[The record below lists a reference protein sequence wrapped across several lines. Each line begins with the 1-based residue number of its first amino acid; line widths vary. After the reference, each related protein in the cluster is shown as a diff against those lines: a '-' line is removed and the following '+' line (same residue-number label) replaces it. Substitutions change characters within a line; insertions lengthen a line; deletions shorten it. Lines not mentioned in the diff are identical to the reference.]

1 MSGVI
6 NLQPQVVNLMLYAG
20 DGASLRLVCTNNT
33 GTPIDITGEVKAQIR
48 VNRRDDTTP
57 IAEFAVNMTDAY
69 QGIVILSLTGDQTEA
84 LMDQPS
90 VSNDKFTGVWDI
102 EWDPSGLEPRT
113 ICQGKVECVADVTRE

>member
-1 MSGVI
+1 
-6 NLQPQVVNLMLYAG
+6 MLYAG

-102 EWDPSGLEPRT
+102 EWDPAGLEPRT